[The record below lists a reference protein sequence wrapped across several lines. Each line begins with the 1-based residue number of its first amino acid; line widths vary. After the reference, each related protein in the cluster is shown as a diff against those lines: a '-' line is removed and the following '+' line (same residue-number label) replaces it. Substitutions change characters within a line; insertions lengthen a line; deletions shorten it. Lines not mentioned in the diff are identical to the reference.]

1 MVSFEYYFLNYDKYT
16 FKKVYNEM
24 YNIMRSN
31 NISCYPHTGKYVPEG
46 TRMSHLIRSKE
57 YNKFNSFR
65 KTVDP
70 KNRFITPL
78 FL

>member
-1 MVSFEYYFLNYDKYT
+1 
-16 FKKVYNEM
+16 M

-46 TRMSHLIRSKE
+46 VRMSNLIRSKE
-57 YNKFNSFR
+57 YNEFNSFR
-65 KTVDP
+65 KKVDP